1 MAVPVIDTLKREHSN
16 MRSVLVLVGGQLDA
30 LEQGRQADYV
40 LLANALYY
48 MRKFP
53 SQVHHPKEDLIF
65 ERLATGDPGYRQEVE
80 RIREQHQQIYELEEW
95 LVDLALGSPLPHTT
109 ERQRLIEFGRHYL
122 QLQRE
127 HSMAEEKVLFPRA
140 ADVLTKKDW
149 TMVSNLVKEIEDPL
163 FGQHR
168 GERFQ
173 SLYDYIMR
181 ESAEV

>member
-1 MAVPVIDTLKREHSN
+1 

-30 LEQGRQADYV
+30 LERNEQVDHV

-65 ERLATGDPGYRQEVE
+65 HRLVVGDPAYKQEVE
-80 RIREQHQQIYELEEW
+80 RIREQHQQIYELEDW
-95 LVDLALGSPLPHTT
+95 LVDMALHNPLPHST
-109 ERQRLIEFGRHYL
+109 ERQRLIEFGRHYI

-127 HSMAEEKVLFPRA
+127 HCMTEEKTLFPRA

-149 TMVSNLVKEIEDPL
+149 AMVDGLVKEIEDPL

-168 GERFQ
+168 GERYQ
-173 SLYDYIMR
+173 TLYDYIMR
-181 ESAEV
+181 QSSGV

>member
-1 MAVPVIDTLKREHSN
+1 MQTSVIDSLRREHSN
-16 MRSVLVLVGGQLDA
+16 MRSVLNLVNSQLDR
-30 LEQGRQADYV
+30 LEHGEPPDYV

-65 ERLATGDPGYRQEVE
+65 DRLVVGDSSYKQEVE

-95 LVDLALGSPLPHTT
+95 LIEMTLNNPIKGSSALK
-109 ERQRLIEFGRHYL
+109 RLIEFGRHYL

-127 HSMAEEKVLFPRA
+127 HCVTEEKTLFPRA
-140 ADVLTKKDW
+140 TEVLTKKDW
-149 TMVSNLVKEIEDPL
+149 GMVSRLIEDIDDPL
-163 FGQHR
+163 FGKHK
-168 GERFQ
+168 GERFE

-181 ESAEV
+181 ESSGV

>member
-1 MAVPVIDTLKREHSN
+1 MQAPVIDILKREHSN
-16 MRSVLVLVGGQLDA
+16 MRSVLVLIGGQLDA
-30 LEQGRQADYV
+30 LEHGGQADYV

-65 ERLATGDPGYRQEVE
+65 DRLVAGDSSYTREVE

-95 LVDLALGSPLPHTT
+95 LVDMALQNPLPHST

-127 HSMAEEKVLFPRA
+127 HCMTEEKALFPRA
-140 ADVLTKKDW
+140 ANVLTKKDW
-149 TMVSNLVKEIEDPL
+149 IMVSNLVKEIEDPL
-163 FGQHR
+163 FGKHR

-181 ESAEV
+181 ESAGV